1 MTDYKA
7 ELFALRRELDAAQ
20 QRANAFTDPDLT
32 PAGLQARRE
41 QLAATARQAAGPRL
55 GALRAEVAR
64 DASTLAER
72 ASSLLP
78 KVGTDADT
86 TARVGARW
94 AAIQPLLAAGKP
106 LVDVLASADA
116 ETAHA
121 IASYGPSFAEAAAY
135 RPGQGDQ
142 SAPDHTR
149 LTRAVDARL
158 AELSGPD
165 AVAALAAAHDAAAVA
180 AGVEVQ
186 GKYLANVIAGTH
198 TGSSEMS
205 ASLDAHYAE
214 QAARVSLA
222 ADTGTGDAQ
231 DGGA

>member
-41 QLAATARQAAGPRL
+41 QIVATARQAAGPVL
-55 GALRAEVAR
+55 EQLRAGAAR
-64 DASTLAER
+64 DAAALTGR
-72 ASSLLP
+72 AAQLLP
-78 KVGTDADT
+78 QQAADADT

-106 LVDVLASADA
+106 LRDVLASADA

-142 SAPDHTR
+142 PAPDHGP
-149 LTRAVDARL
+149 LLRAVDARL
-158 AELSGPD
+158 AALSGPD
-165 AVAALAAAHDAAAVA
+165 AVAALVAAHESAAVA
-180 AGVEVQ
+180 AGVEVA
-186 GKYLANVIAGTH
+186 GRHLADTLAGVN
-198 TGSSEMS
+198 TGSTELGS
-205 ASLDAHYAE
+205 SLDSHYAE
-214 QAARVSLA
+214 QAARQGLA
-222 ADTGTGDAQ
+222 AA